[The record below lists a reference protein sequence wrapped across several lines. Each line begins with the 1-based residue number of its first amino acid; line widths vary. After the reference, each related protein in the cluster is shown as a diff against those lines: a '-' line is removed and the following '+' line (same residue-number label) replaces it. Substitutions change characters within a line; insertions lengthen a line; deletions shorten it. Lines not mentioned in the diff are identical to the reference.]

1 MVNMFDFSNNDFSE
15 SFQSSCYLA
24 EQFVKRFNEIENLT
38 KLKMRHPLPKN
49 QQRQLTLVTLTLM
62 TSVKLLVDK

>member
-15 SFQSSCYLA
+15 SFKSSCYLA

-38 KLKMRHPLPKN
+38 KLKMRHGTN
-49 QQRQLTLVTLTLM
+49 NVN
-62 TSVKLLVDK
+62 